1 LYHNSECIIEI
12 NAHTFLQYD
21 FSKKWPMEGYVVIN
35 EIELEATVR
44 PLTLVHM
51 WDDVVSMKGI
61 VSVYFIIH
69 LHAFCKEY

>member
-1 LYHNSECIIEI
+1 
-12 NAHTFLQYD
+12 
-21 FSKKWPMEGYVVIN
+21 MEGYVVIN